1 MKKSPFLLTLII
13 LLGLAS
19 KPVNATSTTLLP
31 GDETWWSIKELAT
44 YYNQKNAEREARCYD
59 DIACHDEALNN
70 DLMDAE
76 YAAGRAVF
84 YINRFAIA
92 SVNRETSDIE
102 VYYNNDDLDVSKYNP
117 GWRDSDLKTLFI
129 GWFEEDSNQLFGL
142 SDSSLLNSSSVGQ
155 HTLISQSN
163 NSGII
168 PSQAF
173 ISIGFNNDLAEN
185 HTGLIGYAARS
196 TFYRGRELLDLSMC
210 LNDPNWVSCDLYVS
224 SSGEAKYYVTVDLED
239 VGPDLPPE
247 IDEPHN
253 PIDDPFIEPTID
265 PEPTQPEPTIDPEP
279 TPENTIATPSTPE
292 IGQIIAPA
300 ETSAEV
306 VATTIA
312 ETPTE
317 TPTELAPEPTEKG
330 NETSSVD
337 IPLTSNVVT
346 NTAKKCAAKHE
357 FPWWFIALVL
367 AGDAI
372 IIWFFMPKPRK
383 NR

>member
-102 VYYNNDDLDVSKYNP
+102 VYYNNDDLDVSKHNP

-129 GWFEEDSNQLFGL
+129 GWFEENPNQLFAL
-142 SDSSLLNSSSVGQ
+142 SDSELLNSNGVGQ

-163 NSGII
+163 SSGIL
-168 PSQAF
+168 PSQTF
-173 ISIGFNNDLAEN
+173 IPIGFDNDLAEN
-185 HTGLIGYAARS
+185 HTGLIGYAVGS

-239 VGPDLPPE
+239 VGPDLLPE

-253 PIDDPFIEPTID
+253 PIDDPFVEPTIEPE
-265 PEPTQPEPTIDPEP
+265 PEPTQPEPT
-279 TPENTIATPSTPE
+279 PENTITIPSNLEISQIATPSE
-292 IGQIIAPA
+292 APA
-300 ETSAEV
+300 EV
-306 VATTIA
+306 IATTIT
-312 ETPTE
+312 ETATE
-317 TPTELAPEPTEKG
+317 TPTKLAPNSTEKG

-337 IPLTSNVVT
+337 IPLTSNT
-346 NTAKKCAAKHE
+346 IENTTKKCAKHE
-357 FPWWFIALVL
+357 FPWWFIVLVL

-372 IIWFFMPKPRK
+372 IIWFFMPKSQKTR
-383 NR
+383 

>member
-142 SDSSLLNSSSVGQ
+142 SDSSLLNSSGVGQ

-163 NSGII
+163 NSGVI

-173 ISIGFNNDLAEN
+173 IPIGFDNDLAEN
-185 HTGLIGYAARS
+185 HTGLIGYAVGS
-196 TFYRGRELLDLSMC
+196 TFYKGRELLDLSMC

-224 SSGEAKYYVTVDLED
+224 SSGEAKYYVTIDLED

-253 PIDDPFIEPTID
+253 PIDDPFVEPTID
-265 PEPTQPEPTIDPEP
+265 PEPEPTQPEP
-279 TPENTIATPSTPE
+279 TPENTIATPSTLE
-292 IGQIIAPA
+292 ISQITALSEAPA
-300 ETSAEV
+300 EV
-306 VATTIA
+306 IATTIT
-312 ETPTE
+312 ETVTE
-317 TPTELAPEPTEKG
+317 TPTELAPESSEKG

-337 IPLTSNVVT
+337 IPLTSNT
-346 NTAKKCAAKHE
+346 IENTTKKCAKSE
-357 FPWWFIALVL
+357 FPWWFIVLVL

-372 IIWFFMPKPRK
+372 IIWFFMPKPQKTR
-383 NR
+383 

>member
-84 YINRFAIA
+84 YVNRFAIA

-142 SDSSLLNSSSVGQ
+142 SLNLIILASSRHKPLSQLVLITTSPRITPASSAMLL
-155 HTLISQSN
+155 
-163 NSGII
+163 
-168 PSQAF
+168 
-173 ISIGFNNDLAEN
+173 
-185 HTGLIGYAARS
+185 AR
-196 TFYRGRELLDLSMC
+196 
-210 LNDPNWVSCDLYVS
+210 
-224 SSGEAKYYVTVDLED
+224 
-239 VGPDLPPE
+239 
-247 IDEPHN
+247 
-253 PIDDPFIEPTID
+253 PFIR
-265 PEPTQPEPTIDPEP
+265 
-279 TPENTIATPSTPE
+279 
-292 IGQIIAPA
+292 
-300 ETSAEV
+300 V
-306 VATTIA
+306 VNCSIFQC
-312 ETPTE
+312 
-317 TPTELAPEPTEKG
+317 
-330 NETSSVD
+330 V
-337 IPLTSNVVT
+337 
-346 NTAKKCAAKHE
+346 
-357 FPWWFIALVL
+357 
-367 AGDAI
+367 
-372 IIWFFMPKPRK
+372 
-383 NR
+383 

>member
-84 YINRFAIA
+84 YVNRFAIA

-102 VYYNNDDLDVSKYNP
+102 VYYNNDDLDVSKHNP

-142 SDSSLLNSSSVGQ
+142 PDSSLLNSSGVGQ

-163 NSGII
+163 NSGVI

-173 ISIGFNNDLAEN
+173 ISIGFDNDLAEN

-253 PIDDPFIEPTID
+253 PIDDPFVEPTID
-265 PEPTQPEPTIDPEP
+265 PEPTQPEPT
-279 TPENTIATPSTPE
+279 PENTIAASSTLE
-292 IGQIIAPA
+292 INQITALSEAPA
-300 ETSAEV
+300 EV
-306 VATTIA
+306 IATTIT
-312 ETPTE
+312 ETATE

-330 NETSSVD
+330 NETSFVD
-337 IPLTSNVVT
+337 IPLTSNT
-346 NTAKKCAAKHE
+346 IENTAKKCAKHE
-357 FPWWFIALVL
+357 FPWWFIVLVL

-372 IIWFFMPKPRK
+372 IIWFFMPKSRK
-383 NR
+383 TR

>member
-70 DLMDAE
+70 DLMDAK

-84 YINRFAIA
+84 YVNRFAIA

-102 VYYNNDDLDVSKYNP
+102 VYYNNDDLDVSKHNP

-142 SDSSLLNSSSVGQ
+142 PDSSLLNSSGVGQ

-163 NSGII
+163 NSGVI

-173 ISIGFNNDLAEN
+173 ISIGFDNDLAEN

-253 PIDDPFIEPTID
+253 PIDDPFVEPTID
-265 PEPTQPEPTIDPEP
+265 PEPTQPEPTQPEP

-292 IGQIIAPA
+292 ISQIIALSETPA
-300 ETSAEV
+300 EV
-306 VATTIA
+306 IATTIA
-312 ETPTE
+312 ETSTK

>member
-59 DIACHDEALNN
+59 DIACHDEVLNN

-84 YINRFAIA
+84 YVNRFAIA

-102 VYYNNDDLDVSKYNP
+102 VYYNNDDLDVSKHNP

-142 SDSSLLNSSSVGQ
+142 PDSSLLNSSGVGQ

-163 NSGII
+163 NSGVI

-173 ISIGFNNDLAEN
+173 ISIGFDNDLAEN
-185 HTGLIGYAARS
+185 RTGLIGYAASS

-239 VGPDLPPE
+239 VGPDFPPE

-253 PIDDPFIEPTID
+253 PIDDPFVEPTID
-265 PEPTQPEPTIDPEP
+265 PEPTQPEPTQPEP

-292 IGQIIAPA
+292 INQITAPA
-300 ETSAEV
+300 ETPAEV
-306 VATTIA
+306 IATTIA
-312 ETPTE
+312 ETSTK

-357 FPWWFIALVL
+357 FPWWSIALVL